1 MAVEHLTKAGEDAR
15 AMNAL
20 GVLYY
25 RAPDVWED
33 DPVKIHGFRSVRRD
47 RTKAIDLLKKA
58 EEKGSVQAAFNLGA
72 VFLDETSPETFSFSK
87 AWEKFTTAASSG
99 QVLAQYNMGVMH
111 F

>member
-1 MAVEHLTKAGEDAR
+1 MALEHLTKAGDDPR

-25 RAPDVWED
+25 RAPDIFED
-33 DPVKIHGFRSVRRD
+33 DPVKLRGFKSVRRD
-47 RTKAIDLLKKA
+47 RTKAIDLLKQA

-87 AWEKFTTAASSG
+87 AWEKFTTAASNG
-99 QVLAQYNMGVMH
+99 
-111 F
+111 